1 MYQTLLTILNKELD
15 LYKEIAELVKKQTDI
30 IKKGDIDGLNEL
42 LKTQQKYVTSIT
54 VLEEERQKELARIF
68 PGKRELPTIT
78 NCIEMAVDQEKVQL
92 TRVYDDLMSVLQK
105 IQEIN
110 ELNQQLL
117 EQSLEFVNF
126 SMNLLRPQKDNLN
139 YGPPNKKQTPQ
150 STHISSVF
158 NTEV

>member
-1 MYQTLLTILNKELD
+1 MFQTLLTILNKELA
-15 LYKEIAELVKKQTDI
+15 LYKEIAEVVEKQTDI
-30 IKKGDIDGLNEL
+30 IKKGDIEGLNEL

-78 NCIEMAVDQEKVQL
+78 DCIEMAVDQEKVQL
-92 TRVYDDLMSVLQK
+92 SKVYENLMSVLQK
-105 IQEIN
+105 IREIN

-139 YGPPNKKQTPQ
+139 YGPPNKKQLSQPMHT
-150 STHISSVF
+150 SSVF

>member
-15 LYKEIAELVKKQTDI
+15 LYKEIVELVKKQTDI

>member
-105 IQEIN
+105 IREIN